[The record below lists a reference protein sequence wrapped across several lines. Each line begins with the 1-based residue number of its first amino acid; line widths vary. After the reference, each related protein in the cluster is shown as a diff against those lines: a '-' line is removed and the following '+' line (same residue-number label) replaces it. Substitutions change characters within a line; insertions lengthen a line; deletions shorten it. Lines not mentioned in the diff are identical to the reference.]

1 MTLKSTGVMMDGGG
15 RKKNQLQIAVSLYI
29 SFSPK
34 SNDIPKSV
42 SAISLDSE
50 TAPLT
55 PRHPEQWRTH
65 THTHTMPASPLCFGS
80 T

>member
-1 MTLKSTGVMMDGGG
+1 MDGGG

-34 SNDIPKSV
+34 SNGIPKSV
-42 SAISLDSE
+42 SAISMDSE

-55 PRHPEQWRTH
+55 PRHPEQWPTH
-65 THTHTMPASPLCFGS
+65 THTHTLGRSVDDPAVEALYLPMDIK
-80 T
+80 